1 MGVDPEPWGPT
12 EAGGVRHRLLRRLLA
27 VVGVVALVA
36 VAAATTTGYLVYRE
50 AESNLTRVAVGSLE
64 TTESPS
70 DARHFL
76 LVGSDDRSGLTRQ
89 EQRELTLG
97 TEEEFG
103 GQRSDT
109 TMYVRVSADRS
120 QVSLISIPR
129 DLIVRTADGGQ
140 GKLTDQFVGGPE
152 AVVDALGRTYGLTVN
167 HYAQVSLGGFIDV
180 VDTLGGVTIEL
191 DEPLVDRKS
200 GAEFR
205 EAGEYEMDP
214 VEALSYVRS
223 RIGSDYARMDRQQ
236 TFIRAVLEE
245 LTATG
250 NLANPARLIRLV
262 EDVSTHLTTDEGL
275 GASEMRYLATE
286 LRDAVSDGIPMATFP
301 SYSVEL
307 PPSPGLPG
315 GWYVLPYEP
324 GARALQEAIASG
336 EPLPEM
342 ATQEQAAEVRVAM
355 VPGDQVR
362 ATGNVL
368 APTLVYAN
376 YDLRTWSAAPSEL
389 HAGARTVVY
398 PALPGKTTQAGWV
411 AALLGAEVRDL
422 PAGVERPANTDVIVA
437 VGADAAGDDDTAVAG
452 TGSTGSTGSTGTTGS
467 TEGP

>member
-1 MGVDPEPWGPT
+1 MGVDPGPWGPT
-12 EAGGVRHRLLRRLLA
+12 VAGGVRHRLLRRLSA
-27 VVGVVALVA
+27 VVAVVSLVA
-36 VAAATTTGYLVYRE
+36 VAAVSTTGYLVYRE
-50 AESNLTRVAVGSLE
+50 AEANLTRVAVGSLE

-76 LVGSDDRSGLTRQ
+76 LVGSDDRSGLSRA

-109 TMYVRVSADRS
+109 TMYVRVSEDRS

-129 DLIVRTADGGQ
+129 DLIVRTEDGGQ
-140 GKLTDQFVGGPE
+140 GKLTDQFAAGPE
-152 AVVDALGRTYGLTVN
+152 AVVEALGRTYGLTVN
-167 HYAQVSLGGFIDV
+167 HFAQISLGGFIDV

-191 DEPLVDRKS
+191 EEPLVDRKS
-200 GAEFR
+200 GAQFAEP
-205 EAGEYEMDP
+205 GEYEMDP
-214 VEALSYVRS
+214 VEALSFVRS

-250 NLANPARLIRLV
+250 NLANPARLLRLV
-262 EDVSTHLTTDEGL
+262 EDVSTHLTTDQAL
-275 GASEMRYLATE
+275 GVQEMRFLATE
-286 LRDAVSDGIPMATFP
+286 LRDAVEDGVPMATFP

-336 EPLPEM
+336 EPLPET
-342 ATQEQAAEVRVAM
+342 ATRDEAAEVRVAM
-355 VPGDQVR
+355 VPGTNVR

-368 APTLVYAN
+368 GPTLVFAN
-376 YDLRTWSAAPSEL
+376 YDVRTWSGAPEQL
-389 HAGARTVVY
+389 HATTTTVVH

-422 PAGVERPANTDVIVA
+422 PPGVEAPPGTDVIIA
-437 VGADAAGDDDTAVAG
+437 VGADAGGVDT
-452 TGSTGSTGSTGTTGS
+452 TGTTGTT
-467 TEGP
+467 TEAP

>member
-1 MGVDPEPWGPT
+1 MGDDPGPWGPT
-12 EAGGVRHRLLRRLLA
+12 VAGGVRHRLLRRLLA
-27 VVGVVALVA
+27 VVAVVSLVA
-36 VAAATTTGYLVYRE
+36 VAAVSTTGYLVYRE
-50 AESNLTRVAVGSLE
+50 AEANLTRVAVGSLE

-76 LVGSDDRSGLTRQ
+76 LVGSDDRSGLSRA

-109 TMYVRVSADRS
+109 TMYVRVSEDRS

-129 DLIVRTADGGQ
+129 DLIVRTDSGGQ
-140 GKLTDQFVGGPE
+140 GKLTDQFAAGPE
-152 AVVDALGRTYGLTVN
+152 AVVEALGRTYGLTVN
-167 HYAQVSLGGFIDV
+167 HYAQISLGGFIDV

-191 DEPLVDRKS
+191 EEPLVDRKS
-200 GAEFR
+200 GAEFT
-205 EAGEYEMDP
+205 EPGVYEMDP
-214 VEALSYVRS
+214 AEALSFVRS

-250 NLANPARLIRLV
+250 NLANPARLLRLV
-262 EDVSTHLTTDEGL
+262 EDVSTHLTTDQAL
-275 GASEMRYLATE
+275 GVQEMRFLATE
-286 LRDAVSDGIPMATFP
+286 LRDAVEDGVPMATFP

-336 EPLPEM
+336 EPLPET
-342 ATQEQAAEVRVAM
+342 ATRDQAAEVRVAM
-355 VPGDQVR
+355 VAGNNVR

-368 APTLVYAN
+368 GPTLVFAN
-376 YDLRTWSAAPSEL
+376 YDVRTWSGAPEQL
-389 HAGARTVVY
+389 HATTTTVVH
-398 PALPGKTTQAGWV
+398 PALPGKSTQAGWV

-422 PAGVERPANTDVIVA
+422 PPGVEAPPGTDVIVA
-437 VGADAAGDDDTAVAG
+437 VGADAGGAET
-452 TGSTGSTGSTGTTGS
+452 TGTTGTS
-467 TEGP
+467 TEAP

>member
-1 MGVDPEPWGPT
+1 VGVDPEPWGPT
-12 EAGGVRHRLLRRLLA
+12 VAGGVRHRLLRRLLA
-27 VVGVVALVA
+27 VVAVVSLVA
-36 VAAATTTGYLVYRE
+36 VAAVSTTGYLVYRE
-50 AESNLTRVAVGSLE
+50 AEANLTRVAVGSLE
-64 TTESPS
+64 ATESGS

-76 LVGSDDRSGLTRQ
+76 LVGSDDRSGLSRA

-120 QVSLISIPR
+120 QVALISIPR
-129 DLIVRTADGGQ
+129 DLIVRTEDGGQ
-140 GKLTDQFVGGPE
+140 GKLTDQFAAGPE
-152 AVVDALGRTYGLTVN
+152 AVVEALGRTYGLTVN
-167 HYAQVSLGGFIDV
+167 HYAQISLGGFIDV

-200 GAEFR
+200 GAEFT
-205 EAGEYEMDP
+205 EPGVYEMDP
-214 VEALSYVRS
+214 VEALSFVRS

-236 TFIRAVLEE
+236 TFIRAVIEE
-245 LTATG
+245 MTAAG

-262 EDVSTHLTTDEGL
+262 EDVSTNLTTDRAL
-275 GASEMRYLATE
+275 GIQEMRFLATE
-286 LRDAVSDGIPMATFP
+286 LQEVVGDGVPMATFP

-324 GARALQEAIASG
+324 GAKALQEAIASG
-336 EPLPEM
+336 EPLPET
-342 ATQEQAAEVRVAM
+342 ASRDQAAEVRVAM
-355 VPGDQVR
+355 VPGDNVR

-368 APTLVYAN
+368 GPTLVFAN
-376 YDLRTWSAAPSEL
+376 YDVSTWSAAPERL
-389 HAGARTVVY
+389 HATATTVVH
-398 PALPGKTTQAGWV
+398 PATPGKTTQAGWV

-422 PAGVERPANTDVIVA
+422 PAGVEAPAGTDVIIA
-437 VGADAAGDDDTAVAG
+437 VGADAGGVDTSG
-452 TGSTGSTGSTGTTGS
+452 GSATAGTTGTPGT
-467 TEGP
+467 TEAP